1 MREGFKKALIEQGK
15 DPRFQVLT
23 GDHGY
28 ALFDEFRSRFPKQFH
43 NVGVAE
49 SNLVTVAA
57 GLARGGHRPLIYALA
72 AFMPGRVFEFL
83 KLQVAVDS
91 LPVTVIGDGAG
102 VVYSQLGHSHQSLE
116 DLALANA
123 LPGFNVFSPS
133 SDQEMHKI
141 ISHSVNSQAPSYIR
155 IGKADGG
162 FDQSF
167 EGEVPKPYLVRGGSG
182 SSAIVTHGSM
192 TSRIVCL
199 QSGLIDAIDL
209 WSCPTIS
216 PVSSDFVETLSQK
229 YKSVFVV
236 EEHIEFGGL
245 GSKLRDAL
253 YLTDTKVHTIG
264 ASFDFHHGVGSY
276 EWTLTQR
283 NLGDAQLLKRIKA
296 LSGQA

>member
-1 MREGFKKALIEQGK
+1 MREGFKKALLEQGK

-28 ALFDEFRSRFPKQFH
+28 ALFDEFRSEFPKQFH

-57 GLARGGHRPLIYALA
+57 GLARGGYRPLIYALA

-83 KLQVAVDS
+83 KLQVALDL
-91 LPVTVIGDGAG
+91 LPITVIGDGAG

-133 SDQEMHKI
+133 SDEEMRRTIAHAVK
-141 ISHSVNSQAPSYIR
+141 SELPAYVR

-162 FDQSF
+162 FEQSF
-167 EGEVPKPYLVRGGSG
+167 EGETPRPYLARLGLGPI
-182 SSAIVTHGSM
+182 AIVTHGSM
-192 TSRIVCL
+192 TSRILEIKEEFVT
-199 QSGLIDAIDL
+199 SMDV

-216 PVSSDFVETLSQK
+216 PLAGEFLGSLSER
-229 YKSVFVV
+229 YSTVFVV
-236 EEHIEFGGL
+236 EEHIELGGL

-253 YLTDTKVHTIG
+253 YLTETKVHIVG
-264 ASFDFHHGVGSY
+264 ANFEFHHGVGSY
-276 EWTLTQR
+276 EWTIRQR
-283 NLGDAQLLKRIKA
+283 NLGEDQIIRRIREA
-296 LSGQA
+296 CDQI